1 MMVFGFK
8 GNQVQLAMTYAAL
21 GHQQPGELPDL
32 RGPTLENDR
41 FQAVF
46 VIEMAMHRRH
56 RQVVVIMLHAGQP
69 LGKLALVVVEYVGQ
83 GRDAMAGRRIIL
95 AVALDGPADQ
105 VTHRFRAIAVAARHD
120 QFVELVRERFIQ

>member
-8 GNQVQLAMTYAAL
+8 GNQVQLAMTHSAL
-21 GHQQPGELPDL
+21 GHQHPGELPDL

-83 GRDAMAGRRIIL
+83 GRDAMAGWWIIL
-95 AVALDGPADQ
+95 AVA
-105 VTHRFRAIAVAARHD
+105 
-120 QFVELVRERFIQ
+120 ERLL